1 MCGREAWTRYELVR
15 DADRIRELL
24 TEWQDKAV
32 ELDFGPAA
40 GSAIPV
46 ALTRAP
52 DGWSVAAARMGQT
65 ALKQRGE
72 ALERIVLRHGGQRL
86 ETPCAGLRDDGGTLW
101 LGEPQWLR
109 YAQSRT
115 EARLAF
121 DGSRTAHLIF
131 RLDADQ
137 PLSAA
142 LMDLSAS
149 GVGAFLPHA
158 SAHELTMLA
167 TYPAD
172 LHLPVGKAAVR
183 VQIRSVAPI
192 EGSAQCRI
200 GGCFEAPEPPMRSLI
215 RDFLVHAQRAQRRS
229 FRDHRLSG

>member
-1 MCGREAWTRYELVR
+1 MHGREAWTRYELVR

-24 TEWQDKAV
+24 TEWQGKTV
-32 ELDFGPAA
+32 ELDSDPATGPVTR
-40 GSAIPV
+40 V
-46 ALTRAP
+46 ALTRVSG
-52 DGWSVAAARMGQT
+52 GWSVAAGLTGAETLPRSGVG
-65 ALKQRGE
+65 AGSLF
-72 ALERIVLRHGGQRL
+72 LRSGGQRL
-86 ETPCAGLRDDGGTLW
+86 ETPCAAARDDGAVW
-101 LGEPQWLR
+101 LGEPPWLR

-121 DGSRTAHLIF
+121 EGQQTAHLIF
-131 RLDADQ
+131 RPDSDR
-137 PLSAA
+137 PLSAE

-183 VQIRSVAPI
+183 VQIRSV
-192 EGSAQCRI
+192 ELMESSAQWRI
-200 GGCFEAPEPPMRSLI
+200 GCCFEAPEPSMRSLI
-215 RDFLVHAQRAQRRS
+215 KDFLVHAQRLQRRW
-229 FRDHRLSG
+229 FRDHHPSG

>member
-1 MCGREAWTRYELVR
+1 M
-15 DADRIRELL
+15 
-24 TEWQDKAV
+24 

-40 GSAIPV
+40 GAAIPV

-52 DGWSVAAARMGQT
+52 DGWSIAAARMGQT
-65 ALKQRGE
+65 TLKQRGE

-131 RLDADQ
+131 RPDTDQ

-149 GVGAFLPHA
+149 GVGAFLPYA
-158 SAHELTMLA
+158 SADALKVYA
-167 TYPAD
+167 TYPAA
-172 LHLPVGKAAVR
+172 LHLPSGAVAVR
-183 VQIRSVAPI
+183 VQVRFVAPM
-192 EGSAQCRI
+192 EGAAQWRVGC
-200 GGCFEAPEPPMRSLI
+200 CFEAPEPPMRSLI
-215 RDFLVHAQRAQRRS
+215 RDFLVHARRAQRRS
-229 FRDHRLSG
+229 FSDHGPSG